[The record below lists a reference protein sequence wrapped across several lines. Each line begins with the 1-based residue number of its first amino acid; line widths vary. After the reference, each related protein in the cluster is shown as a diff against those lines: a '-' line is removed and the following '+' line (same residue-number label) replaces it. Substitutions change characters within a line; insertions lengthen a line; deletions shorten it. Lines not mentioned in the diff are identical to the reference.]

1 MTGPGIRS
9 RITRGGTPGWERLSL
24 GLIVGIGAAL
34 RLYGVN
40 WDGGQW
46 LHPDERQVYFLVN
59 QLSWPRS
66 LAEAWSPDSPLNPRF
81 FAYGSL
87 PLYLLK
93 LVATL
98 VGVLIP
104 ALRHPD
110 NLHLIGRPLAA
121 ILDLGTVYLT
131 YRLARGLMKGDKGA
145 GVGAPLL
152 AASLV
157 SLAVLHIQQAHFYT
171 VDPLL
176 TFLVMLTLNL
186 AMDVAQG
193 GGWGRR
199 IGLGAALG
207 MALAT
212 KTSAFP
218 LVLTVCAAHQ
228 VWGQT
233 SVSRSPSPMLK
244 FVRTLLTLAVAIA
257 VFFFTQPYALIDW
270 QTFLD
275 HTLREAQIARGLLE
289 VPYILQYSGTWP
301 FIYSMWQTALWGL
314 GIPVGVMVWAGLAAL
329 LIRWLRYGRWA
340 DTLLISWAG
349 LTFLII
355 GLSYTRYLRYMLP
368 LTPVLCVTA
377 VQLLEALKDRALRQ
391 HRGLLCRRVWTA
403 LYVLLPASSLSYALA
418 FTRIYATPHSLI
430 TASEWI
436 YRHIPTE
443 STLAVEHWD
452 VALPLPLEIDG
463 VSWQIGQYQVRTLPL
478 YDEPDNET
486 KWQALVS
493 DLAASDY
500 LILSSRRLYGS
511 ISRRPDRYPIASRY
525 YSLLFG
531 GNLGFECVAEFT
543 RGPTWLNPRAFP
555 LSNAAPPLLLPDESF
570 VVYDHPRVLIFRN
583 RDHLPADELMHR
595 LRAP

>member
-9 RITRGGTPGWERLSL
+9 RITRWGTPGWERLSL

-152 AASLV
+152 AATLV

-193 GGWGRR
+193 GGWGWRV
-199 IGLGAALG
+199 GLGAALG

-212 KTSAFP
+212 KVSAFP
-218 LVLTVCAAHQ
+218 LVLTVCAADQ

-233 SVSRSPSPMLK
+233 SVSRSSSPMLK

-289 VPYILQYSGTWP
+289 VPYTLQYSGTWP
-301 FIYSMWQTALWGL
+301 FLYSMWQTALWGL

-418 FTRIYATPHSLI
+418 FTSIYATPHSLI

-595 LRAP
+595 LRTP